1 MAQTQIIKP
10 LGFVLQQAGLI
21 SPEQV
26 RIALRT
32 QNQLPERKIGE
43 ILAIRGWIKPE
54 TANFF
59 AEKWPKML
67 SKSQKLPIGQYFKA
81 AALLSE
87 PQIDN
92 ILRQQQQTGLKFG
105 AIAVLEGL
113 ISQQTLDFFLEQ
125 LELAQPF
132 ERQNFN
138 FSHSNNPRDYIPY
151 IKDYLLRNKHCE
163 PTKLLKLYRQIWQ
176 QGEVLASGS
185 NAETEL
191 INSGLIVKQGNK
203 IKIAQSVYRSV
214 LNLGWIEQELVRLQ
228 PYGQIRLKLFG
239 LESKASHPYKVLTEV
254 NYWTSNQPFLTQKLY
269 QLINEHSS
277 FIPKG
282 KESAIIEELVQN
294 HIIEN
299 WQQNIASLHLQEL
312 SQLILKNKHFS
323 PLALL
328 KLYKKVWQQR
338 EISADNSPEKTEL
351 IQIGLLK
358 QEQDK
363 ITVANRIYQAVF
375 NQGWIESQLASLTAS
390 TTTQSVQPSNSAL
403 VVIPKNQ
410 LGKRERNSSKII
422 LTFLSLLV
430 LGSICLFGLNILAK
444 NREAKM
450 FEQANNL
457 LQKQEYQKALEA
469 YNQVLKINGNYYQA
483 WTNRGY
489 ALAGLKQYDTMLQ
502 SCVSA
507 TVIQPQADYAW
518 NCQGE
523 ALHNLQQY
531 QQSIVAFDKAI
542 AINPEEAI
550 FLINKSDS
558 LSKLQQDQAALAT
571 IEQAIQL
578 LENSQE
584 GVENSQIKG
593 NLKVAFYYKGQT
605 LLKQQQ
611 NELALQAYQQALQ
624 YEPDYLPAQWGK
636 GIALKKLKRYS
647 EAETEFN
654 KILQRLDLSATQR
667 ATTWFYL
674 GLNLCDA
681 MNLSEAIEAFQTAIE
696 LQPNYQA
703 AQTAKARCQAKLN

>member
-67 SKSQKLPIGQYFKA
+67 SKSQKLPIGEYFKA

-87 PQIDN
+87 NQIDN

-113 ISQQTLDFFLEQ
+113 ISQQTLDFFLQ
-125 LELAQPF
+125 QIELAKPI
-132 ERQNFN
+132 ERENPNFPN
-138 FSHSNNPRDYIPY
+138 TNNPRDLIPY
-151 IKDYLLRNKHCE
+151 IKEYLLRNKNCE
-163 PTKLLKLYRQIWQ
+163 PTTLLKLYRQIWQ

-191 INSGLIVKQGNK
+191 INSGLIVKQGNT

-214 LNLGWIEQELVRLQ
+214 LNLSWIEQELVRLQ

-254 NYWTSNQPFLTQKLY
+254 NYWTSNEPFLTQKLY
-269 QLINEHSS
+269 LLINEYAS

-282 KESAIIEELVQN
+282 KETTIIEELVQN
-294 HIIEN
+294 RIIEN
-299 WQQNIASLHLQEL
+299 WQEQIAGSHLQEL
-312 SQLILKNKHFS
+312 SQLILNNQDCS

-328 KLYKKVWQQR
+328 KFYKKVWQQR
-338 EISADNSPEKTEL
+338 EISADRSPEQSEL
-351 IQIGLLK
+351 IKIGLLK

-363 ITVANRIYQAVF
+363 VTVANRIYQAVF
-375 NQGWIESQLASLTAS
+375 NQGWIENQIALLNPSSKNNSAITIVPQ
-390 TTTQSVQPSNSAL
+390 TQST
-403 VVIPKNQ
+403 KT
-410 LGKRERNSSKII
+410 KRNYSKII
-422 LTFLSLLV
+422 LAFLSLLA
-430 LGSICLFGLNILAK
+430 LGSICLFGLNIVAK

-457 LQKQEYQKALEA
+457 LQKQEYQKALDA

-489 ALAGLKQYDTMLQ
+489 ALAGLKQFDEMLQ
-502 SCVSA
+502 SCISA
-507 TVIQPQADYAW
+507 TIIQPRADYAW

-523 ALHNLQQY
+523 ARHNLQQY
-531 QQSIVAFDKAI
+531 EQSIVAFDRAI

-558 LSKLQQDQAALAT
+558 LSKLQQDRDALAT
-571 IEQAIQL
+571 INQAIKL
-578 LENSQE
+578 LENSPE
-584 GVENSQIKG
+584 GTENSQISG
-593 NLKVAFYYKGQT
+593 NLKVAFYYKGQA

-611 NELALQAYQQALQ
+611 SEAALQAYQQALK
-624 YEPDYLPAQWGK
+624 YEPNYLPAQWGQ

-647 EAETEFN
+647 EAKTQFN
-654 KILQRLDLSATQR
+654 QILQRLDLSATQR

-681 MNLSEAIEAFQTAIE
+681 MDLSEAIKAFQTAIE

-703 AQTAKARCQAKLN
+703 AQTAQARCQAKLN

>member
-43 ILAIRGWIKPE
+43 ILAIKGWIKPE
-54 TANFF
+54 TAYFF
-59 AEKWPKML
+59 AEKWPKIL
-67 SKSQKLPIGQYFKA
+67 LKSQKLPIGQYFKA
-81 AALLSE
+81 AALLNE
-87 PQIDN
+87 TQIDN
-92 ILRQQQQTGLKFG
+92 ILQKQQKTGQKFG
-105 AIAVLEGL
+105 AIAVVEGF

-125 LELAQPF
+125 LELAKLLKQ
-132 ERQNFN
+132 ENFN
-138 FSHSNNPRDYIPY
+138 FSITNNPRDYIPY
-151 IKDYLLRNKHCE
+151 IKDYLLRNKNCE
-163 PTKLLKLYRQIWQ
+163 PTTLLKLYRQIWH

-185 NAETEL
+185 NEEIEL
-191 INSGLIVKQGNK
+191 INSGLIVRKGNK
-203 IKIAQSVYRSV
+203 IKIAQSVYKSV
-214 LNLGWIEQELVRLQ
+214 LNLNWIEQELVRLQ

-239 LESKASHPYKVLTEV
+239 LESKASLPYKVLTEV
-254 NYWTSNQPFLTQKLY
+254 NYWTSKQPFLTQKLY
-269 QLINEHSS
+269 QLIKERES

-282 KESAIIEELVQN
+282 KETVIIEELVQN

-299 WQQNIASLHLQEL
+299 WQQQIAGSHLQEI
-312 SQLILKNKHFS
+312 SDRILNNQHCS
-323 PLALL
+323 PVALL

-338 EISADNSPEKTEL
+338 EVSVNNSPEQNEL

-358 QEQDK
+358 QEQGK
-363 ITVANRIYQAVF
+363 VTVANRIYQTVF
-375 NQGWIESQLASLTAS
+375 NQGWIESQLALLNPSPTNNSAI
-390 TTTQSVQPSNSAL
+390 TIVPKTQSA
-403 VVIPKNQ
+403 KT
-410 LGKRERNSSKII
+410 KRDYSKIS
-422 LTFLSLLV
+422 LAFLSLLV
-430 LGSICLFGLNILAK
+430 LGSLCLFGFNILAK

-457 LQKQEYQKALEA
+457 LQKQEYQKALA
-469 YNQVLKINGNYYQA
+469 IYNQVLKTNGNYYQA

-489 ALAGLKQYDTMLQ
+489 ALAGLKQYDKMLQ

-523 ALHNLQQY
+523 ALHNLKQY
-531 QQSIVAFDKAI
+531 QQSLVAFDKAI
-542 AINPEEAI
+542 AINPKEAI

-558 LSKLQQDQAALAT
+558 LNKLQQEQAALDT
-571 IEQAIQL
+571 INQAIEI

-584 GVENSQIKG
+584 SVENSQIAG

-605 LLKQQQ
+605 LLRQQQ
-611 NELALQAYQQALQ
+611 YQEALQAYQQALQ
-624 YEPDYLPAQWGK
+624 YDPNYLPAQWGK

-647 EAETEFN
+647 EATSEFN
-654 KILQRLDLSATQR
+654 QILQRLDLSATQR

-696 LQPNYQA
+696 LQPNYEA
-703 AQTAKARCQAKLN
+703 AQTAQARCQAKLN

>member
-1 MAQTQIIKP
+1 MAQTKIIKP

-59 AEKWPKML
+59 AEKWPKIL
-67 SKSQKLPIGQYFKA
+67 LKSQKLPIGQYFKA

-87 PQIDN
+87 NQIEN

-125 LELAQPF
+125 IELAKPIEQ
-132 ERQNFN
+132 ENSNFPN
-138 FSHSNNPRDYIPY
+138 TNNPRDLIPY
-151 IKDYLLRNKHCE
+151 IKEYLLRNKNCE
-163 PTKLLKLYRQIWQ
+163 PTMLLKLYRQIWQ

-191 INSGLIVKQGNK
+191 INSGLIVKQDNK
-203 IKIAQSVYRSV
+203 IKVAQSVYRSV
-214 LNLGWIEQELVRLQ
+214 LNLSWIEQELVRLQ

-239 LESKASHPYKVLTEV
+239 LESKASHPYKILTEV

-269 QLINEHSS
+269 QLINENES

-282 KESAIIEELVQN
+282 KETAIIEGLVQN
-294 HIIEN
+294 RIIEN
-299 WQQNIASLHLQEL
+299 WQEQSASSHLQEI
-312 SQLILKNKHFS
+312 SEFILNNQHCS

-338 EISADNSPEKTEL
+338 EISADRSPEQNEL
-351 IQIGLLK
+351 ITIGLLK
-358 QEQDK
+358 QEQEK
-363 ITVANRIYQAVF
+363 VTVANRIYQAVF
-375 NQGWIESQLASLTAS
+375 NQGWIENQIALLNPSSNNNSAITIVPQ
-390 TTTQSVQPSNSAL
+390 TQSTKA
-403 VVIPKNQ
+403 
-410 LGKRERNSSKII
+410 KRNYSKII
-422 LTFLSLLV
+422 LAFLSLLA
-430 LGSICLFGLNILAK
+430 LGSICLFGLNIVAK

-457 LQKQEYQKALEA
+457 LQKQEYQKALNA

-489 ALAGLKQYDTMLQ
+489 ALAGLKQYDEMLQ
-502 SCVSA
+502 SCISA
-507 TVIQPQADYAW
+507 TIIQPQADYAW

-523 ALHNLQQY
+523 ARHNLQQY
-531 QQSIVAFDKAI
+531 EQAILAFDKAI

-558 LSKLQQDQAALAT
+558 LSKLQQDRDALAT
-571 IEQAIQL
+571 INQAIKIL
-578 LENSQE
+578 KNSQE
-584 GVENSQIKG
+584 EADNSQISG

-611 NELALQAYQQALQ
+611 NETALQAYQQALK
-624 YEPDYLPAQWGK
+624 YEPNYLPAQWGK

-647 EAETEFN
+647 EAKTEFN
-654 KILQRLDLSATQR
+654 QILQRLDLSATQR

-674 GLNLCDA
+674 GLNLCDS
-681 MNLSEAIEAFQTAIE
+681 MDLSEAIKAFQTAIE

-703 AQTAKARCQAKLN
+703 AQTAQARCQAKLN